1 MLRLNEPQPTEK
13 AMSTMSLKLTSGK
26 LPKRFAPVLFAF
38 LMSISLSGFLSAAI
52 TAINTGIDA
61 GFLMRWLHAY
71 ALAWSI
77 AFPSV
82 TIVAPIVRRFVDR
95 ITK

>member
-1 MLRLNEPQPTEK
+1 MEAAMILNSASP
-13 AMSTMSLKLTSGK
+13 AGLK

-38 LMSISLSGFLSAAI
+38 LMSVSLSGFLSAAI
-52 TAINTGIDA
+52 TAINTGFD
-61 GFLMRWLHAY
+61 GDFVSRWLHAY

-82 TIVAPIVRRFVDR
+82 TLVAPKVRRLVER
-95 ITK
+95 LTV